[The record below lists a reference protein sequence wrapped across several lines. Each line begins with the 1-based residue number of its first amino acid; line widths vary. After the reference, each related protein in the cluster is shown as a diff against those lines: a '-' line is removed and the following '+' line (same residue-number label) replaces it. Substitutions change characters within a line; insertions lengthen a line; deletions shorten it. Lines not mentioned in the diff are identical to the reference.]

1 MQYPEGALGGM
12 ALGPA
17 GGAQGVAPLLVRP
30 VRTDEV
36 VHWDRLMAAHHY
48 RGVRRLVGES
58 LRYVAEQGG
67 QWVALLGW
75 GSAAFKCAPRDRWI
89 GWTPEQKWRRLRY
102 VVNHLRFL
110 VLPEARRAELASQV
124 LGANLR
130 RLSRDWQGVFG
141 PPILLVETFVDPRF
155 AGVCYRA
162 AVGQGLGLTQGYLRD
177 GGCALFLVFAT

>member
-48 RGVRRLVGES
+48 LGVRRLVGES

-75 GSAAFKCAPRDRWI
+75 GSAAFKCASRDRWI
-89 GWTPEQKWRRLRY
+89 GWTPEQQWRRLRY
-102 VVNHLRFL
+102 VANNLRFL
-110 VLPEARRAELASQV
+110 VLPDARRRV
-124 LGANLR
+124 GGRNGA
-130 RLSRDWQGVFG
+130 G
-141 PPILLVETFVDPRF
+141 PKAR
-155 AGVCYRA
+155 
-162 AVGQGLGLTQGYLRD
+162 
-177 GGCALFLVFAT
+177 GGTGGATTSTVSPSGSG